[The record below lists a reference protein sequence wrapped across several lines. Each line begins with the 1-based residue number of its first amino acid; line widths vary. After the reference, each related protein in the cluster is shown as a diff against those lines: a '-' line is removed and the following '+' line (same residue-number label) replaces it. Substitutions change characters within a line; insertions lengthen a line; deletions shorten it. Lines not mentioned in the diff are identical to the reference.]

1 MIKKEQLY
9 TTELSNSTALSQE
22 KSKGE
27 FIIKNKNI
35 NLYTSESRNVQQN
48 LKDVNTNNNPTW
60 R

>member
-9 TTELSNSTALSQE
+9 TTELSNSTDLSQE

-27 FIIKNKNI
+27 FINKNKNI
-35 NLYTSESRNVQQN
+35 NLYTSESRNVQEN
-48 LKDVNTNNNPTW
+48 LKDIKTNNNPTW